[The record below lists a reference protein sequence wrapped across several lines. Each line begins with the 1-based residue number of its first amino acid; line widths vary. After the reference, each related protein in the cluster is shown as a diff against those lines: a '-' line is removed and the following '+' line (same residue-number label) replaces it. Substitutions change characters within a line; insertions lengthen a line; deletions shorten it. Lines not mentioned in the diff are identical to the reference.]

1 MNKKSSKKDESV
13 IYYPVCKNGYI
24 KHIQTAHTLGLIS
37 KKQLIKNLKK
47 VNSKILIVESY
58 DKTVSGNFCGSFLK

>member
-1 MNKKSSKKDESV
+1 MKKDETV

-37 KKQLIKNLKK
+37 KKQLIKNLQKD
-47 VNSKILIVESY
+47 NKIIIVKNYSDEIC
-58 DKTVSGNFCGSFLK
+58 GELCGSFLK

>member
-1 MNKKSSKKDESV
+1 MKKDETV

-37 KKQLIKNLKK
+37 KKQLIKNLQKDNKIIIVKNYSNK
-47 VNSKILIVESY
+47 VCGQL
-58 DKTVSGNFCGSFLK
+58 CGSFLELV

>member
-1 MNKKSSKKDESV
+1 MKKDETI

-24 KHIQTAHTLGLIS
+24 KHIQTAHTFGLIS

-47 VNSKILIVESY
+47 TGKILIVKKH
-58 DKTVSGNFCGSFLK
+58 DKFISGQLCGNYLL